1 MSDNLPEIRALRRW
15 SIGTVRG
22 ACIRNNLYS
31 MGDARE
37 YENML
42 SIVRDTENH
51 PTYET
56 IYAVAKDICN
66 HSEQQTVTNIMYIL
80 EQEAV
85 ITTFELDGMD
95 NR

>member
-1 MSDNLPEIRALRRW
+1 MSDNLPEIRAIRRW
-15 SIGTVRG
+15 SIGSVRG

-31 MGDARE
+31 MGDADAYE
-37 YENML
+37 YML
-42 SIVRDTENH
+42 SMVRDTANH
-51 PTYET
+51 PTYEN

-95 NR
+95 NI